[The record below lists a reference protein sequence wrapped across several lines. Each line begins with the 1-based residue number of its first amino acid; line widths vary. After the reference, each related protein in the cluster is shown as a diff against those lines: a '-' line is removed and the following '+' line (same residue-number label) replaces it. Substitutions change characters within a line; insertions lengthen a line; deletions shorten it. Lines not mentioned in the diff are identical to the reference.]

1 MDKRIPKTGI
11 EIARLFE
18 KFNTENSE
26 KLQTLTTKLVGTFTG
41 GGRLLIAASG
51 NLQPIAQMA
60 ASHFT
65 HRLGFDR
72 PSLPAV
78 ALGADPVLAASLARN
93 NQQHLLLARHYRS
106 IGSDN
111 HLLLLLSDG
120 STDPQ
125 LTELINIAK
134 DDQPIALLTPTKNEN
149 SELTSCTEL
158 RLTADTE
165 SPARLLELTLF
176 CNNLLCELVEAELFG
191 V

>member
-1 MDKRIPKTGI
+1 MNKHIPKTGI
-11 EIARLFE
+11 EVARLFE

-26 KLQTLTTKLVGTFTG
+26 KLQTLATSLVNTFTG

-51 NLQPIAQMA
+51 NLQPIAQLA

-65 HRLGFDR
+65 HRLAFDR

-78 ALGADPVLAASLARN
+78 ALGADATLAASLTRT

-106 IGSDN
+106 LGSSN

-125 LTELINIAK
+125 LSELINIAK
-134 DDQPIALLTPTKNEN
+134 DDQPVALLIPQNN
-149 SELTSCTEL
+149 NHAELTSCTSL
-158 RLTADTE
+158 RLSADTE

-176 CNNLLCELVEAELFG
+176 FSNLLCELVEAELFG
-191 V
+191 T